1 MATELLSIGTNV
13 TPSTD
18 FTIPSDEQKTVII
31 KGNSSDGRFPNSQIY
46 LQIKDDDNKYWTVD
60 TLTTHNPAL
69 IIVSPGTYRL
79 VRKEGGAAAGVFS
92 A

>member
-1 MATELLSIGTNV
+1 MATELLEIGNNV
-13 TPSTD
+13 TPSAD
-18 FTIPSDEQKTVII
+18 FTIPSGEQRTIAL
-31 KGNSSDGRFPNSQIY
+31 KGNSTSGKFPNAQIY
-46 LQIKDDDNKYWTVD
+46 LELKDDDNKYWTVD

-92 A
+92 V